1 MEKMETNRTV
11 IDTDILIDFL
21 RNKKEAV
28 ALIAQLEEQKTL
40 LCTTTINAFEL
51 YHGAYKSNFASQNLQ
66 ATKNLLE
73 RLVVFPLN
81 YRSAQKAGEIYS
93 QLESEGHP
101 VGVKD
106 TLIAAIALTRKSA
119 VATRNIEHFKKIKN
133 LNLVTI

>member
-28 ALIAQLEEQKTL
+28 ALIVQLEEKKTL

-51 YHGAYKSNFASQNLQ
+51 CYGAYKSKNTSQNLQ
-66 ATKNLLE
+66 ATKNLLG

-93 QLESEGHP
+93 QLESEGYP

-119 VATRNIEHFKKIKN
+119 VATRNIEHFKKIKD